1 MDNKNNWENDFT
13 NNNTEPTPTP
23 GSGYVNAGS
32 SGTNGANDINAQNP
46 YANVNTRNDSTQNPY
61 ANVNTRNT
69 SAEDIEPNPYT
80 STQNSSESSYAQEP
94 HSTSFIYNNETPNYN
109 AQQNTHHANYSTSY
123 AHKAHDYTQTS
134 YEKQANASYTPHNPK
149 PPKSSNNF
157 ASRAVTL
164 VLAGAVGFCGGYV
177 GSVFGGGNGDIVV
190 QKVERDTSAADVI
203 TTSTDGANLSLSEV
217 SALVSPSV
225 VVITTEQMV
234 ASSHFYGGQMVESG
248 AGSGVIIS
256 SDGYI
261 LTCEHV
267 VADASNII
275 VTIGEQDYVATYIG
289 GDTDSDV
296 AVIKIEGE
304 GFTPAVLG
312 DSDALAVGEG
322 VVAVGNPLG
331 QLGGTV
337 TDGIVSALNRKIYVE
352 NSAEMSLIQTN
363 ASVSPGNSGGGLFN
377 MAGELIGIV
386 NAKSGDSEAE
396 GLGFAIP
403 INHAYQL
410 AEELITNGYISGR
423 PELGITAID
432 VQDAETA
439 MQFGVNSLGVYIYG
453 INENSAAEKAGLQIG
468 DRIISIGNKEV
479 GVLNDVTSTLTEYN
493 VGDVITITIARGGE
507 IMNIDVTLGEK
518 GTTAPTEFNTQE
530 TQPEEDL
537 EKESGNMPDVGGFNP
552 FG

>member
-1 MDNKNNWENDFT
+1 MDNKNNWEYDYS
-13 NNNTEPTPTP
+13 NNNTQPTPTP

-32 SGTNGANDINAQNP
+32 SGTNSANDTNVQNP
-46 YANVNTRNDSTQNPY
+46 YANVNTRNASTQNPY
-61 ANVNTRNT
+61 ANVNTRSASDIDTNPYADT
-69 SAEDIEPNPYT
+69 SAQTP
-80 STQNSSESSYAQEP
+80 SEKFDTEEP
-94 HSTSFIYNNETPNYN
+94 HSTSFIYNNETPNYST
-109 AQQNTHHANYSTSY
+109 QQNTHHTSY
-123 AHKAHDYTQTS
+123 TTSYETKAHDYTEQHA
-134 YEKQANASYTPHNPK
+134 KQPAYAAHNPK
-149 PPKSSNNF
+149 PPKSSNSF

-177 GSVFGGGNGDIVV
+177 GSVFGGNGGDIVV
-190 QKVERDTSAADVI
+190 QKVDRDTSAADVI

-234 ASSHFYGGQMVESG
+234 ASSSFYGGQMVESG

-352 NSAEMSLIQTN
+352 DSAEMSLIQTN

-403 INHAYQL
+403 INQAYEL
-410 AEELITNGYISGR
+410 AEELITNGYITGR

-453 INENSAAEKAGLQIG
+453 INANSAAEKAGLQVG

-479 GVLNDVTSTLTEYN
+479 GVLSDVTSTLTEYN
-493 VGDVITITIARGGE
+493 VGDVVTMTIARGGE
-507 IMNIDVTLGEK
+507 IMNINVTLGEK
-518 GTTAPTEFNTQE
+518 GTTEPSQQE
-530 TQPEEDL
+530 TQQGTIPQDDL
-537 EKESGNMPDVGGFNP
+537 EKDDGNMPDVGGFNP